1 VSQESAH
8 AALAW
13 DHPESIS
20 ERRVSLLRSLLW
32 SRTRENYPRLA
43 TVKQYLGASLT
54 LPMTYYYFFLSQLS
68 DKLLGVL
75 LVPPYVHRF
84 LIYLGM
90 TFTEFFVLVFSVGKK
105 NCLSS
110 LGYNAQ
116 FVRYSQLS
124 FYFNKFQISMR
135 EKSPLDVTTL
145 PNRKITNELKN

>member
-1 VSQESAH
+1 
-8 AALAW
+8 
-13 DHPESIS
+13 
-20 ERRVSLLRSLLW
+20 
-32 SRTRENYPRLA
+32 
-43 TVKQYLGASLT
+43 
-54 LPMTYYYFFLSQLS
+54 
-68 DKLLGVL
+68 
-75 LVPPYVHRF
+75 
-84 LIYLGM
+84 M

-135 EKSPLDVTTL
+135 EKSPLDITTL